1 MRLGLLRIVLRSE
14 LLESV
19 CIESVC
25 IPGVGNAMYIHAQSC
40 YPILSTYP
48 SYLCPNSQPTPRKY
62 SNQNSRSKTKI
73 FKIEKA
79 ASTQTP
85 FPSPNKARQRT
96 RPETEPKISCR
107 VITCIYLFFAFL
119 FVSIH
124 WKSMSLT
131 LNSQPCHLHWRPSSQ
146 EALPPS
152 CMHFPGCLSTSR

>member
-1 MRLGLLRIVLRSE
+1 MCLCKKRLYTRCRKCYVHTCPIMLS
-14 LLESV
+14 
-19 CIESVC
+19 
-25 IPGVGNAMYIHAQSC
+25 
-40 YPILSTYP
+40 YPIPTYP